1 MKSHNRLFVPIIAD
15 SVMRFSEIKDNYTYE
30 SEEEAGLIGDEYEF
44 TSIAT
49 PANLENL
56 PIEKMGRY

>member
-1 MKSHNRLFVPIIAD
+1 MNMAGGITALWY
-15 SVMRFSEIKDNYTYE
+15 DNYIYE

-44 TSIAT
+44 ASGAT